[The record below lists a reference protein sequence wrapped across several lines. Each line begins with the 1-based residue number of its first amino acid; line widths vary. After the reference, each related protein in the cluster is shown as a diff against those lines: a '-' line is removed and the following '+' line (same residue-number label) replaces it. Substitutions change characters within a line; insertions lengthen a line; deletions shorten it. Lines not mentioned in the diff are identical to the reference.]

1 MRILHTSDWHL
12 GQQFIGKSREAE
24 HRAFFRWLINQVI
37 ELQVDVLLVAGDIFD
52 TATPPSYAKALYHQ
66 LIVDL
71 QPSKCHVV
79 LLGGNHDSVAVLNES
94 ANLLGCLNTDVVPG
108 YWQEQEKHL
117 LALKN
122 KAGEQKL
129 WLLALPF
136 LRARDL
142 SVLTTAQSNAGQ
154 TAQEK
159 QQQLQQQIAQV
170 YQQLFEL
177 ARARDAKFPIIATGH
192 LTTVGASRSESE
204 REIYIGNLEAFPAQA
219 FPPVDYLA
227 LGHIHQAQKVA
238 GSDYLRYCGS
248 PIALS
253 FDEVRQ
259 QKQVLLLE
267 FAEDA
272 VHPCSPLVQSIAV
285 PCFQP
290 LLSLTT
296 DLASL
301 PAMLKTACDPLSSEQ
316 SLWLELVLTGEDALL
331 TDISLPLQQL
341 LADLPVELL
350 RLRKAR
356 PLGANNSLTQAAP
369 DLQTLTPVEVL
380 TARFADED
388 LSAELSARLTI
399 LHDQALEQ
407 VQTDS
412 GASL

>member
-24 HRAFFRWLINQVI
+24 HRAFLQWLITQII

-71 QPSKCHVV
+71 QPTRCHVV

-108 YWQEQEKHL
+108 YWQEQAKHL
-117 LALKN
+117 LPLKN

-142 SVLTTAQSNAGQ
+142 SVLTTAQSSAGQ
-154 TAQEK
+154 TALEK

-170 YQQLFEL
+170 YQQLFAL
-177 ARARDAKFPIIATGH
+177 ARATDPRLPIVATGH

-204 REIYIGNLEAFPAQA
+204 REIYIGNLDAFPAQA

-227 LGHIHQAQKVA
+227 LGHIHQGQKVA

-267 FAEDA
+267 FADDA
-272 VHPCSPLVQSIAV
+272 VHPCSPQVQSIAV

-301 PAMLKTACDPLSSEQ
+301 PAMLKAACANLSAEQ
-316 SLWLELVLTGEDALL
+316 HLWLELVLSGEDALL
-331 TDISLPLQQL
+331 SDISLPLQQL
-341 LADLPVELL
+341 LADYPVELL

-356 PLGANNSLTQAAP
+356 PLSAHNSLVQAAP
-369 DLQTLTPVEVL
+369 DLQTLTPAEVL
-380 TARFADED
+380 SARLRDED
-388 LSAELSARLTI
+388 LSEAISARLTL

-407 VQTDS
+407 VHAERED
-412 GASL
+412 AV

>member
-24 HRAFFRWLINQVI
+24 HRAFFRWLISQII

-71 QPSKCHVV
+71 QPTRCQVV
-79 LLGGNHDSVAVLNES
+79 MLGGNHDSVAVLNES
-94 ANLLGCLNTDVVPG
+94 ANLLGCLNTQVVPG
-108 YWQEQEKHL
+108 YWQDQARHL
-117 LALKN
+117 LPLRDR
-122 KAGEQKL
+122 AGEHKL

-142 SVLTTAQSNAGQ
+142 SVLTTAQSSAGQ
-154 TAQEK
+154 SAFDK

-170 YQQLFEL
+170 YQQLFTL
-177 ARARDAKFPIIATGH
+177 ARESNPQLPIIATGH

-267 FAEDA
+267 FADDA
-272 VHPCSPLVQSIAV
+272 VHPCAPLVQSIDV

-301 PAMLKTACDPLSSEQ
+301 PTLLQPACAHLSAEQ
-316 SLWLELVLTGEDALL
+316 CLWLELVISGEDALL
-331 TDISLPLQQL
+331 NDLSAPLQQI
-341 LADLPVELL
+341 LADYPVELL

-356 PLGANNSLTQAAP
+356 PQGAKNSLAQALP
-369 DLQTLTPVEVL
+369 DLQTLTPKDVIQ
-380 TARFADED
+380 ARFADE
-388 LSAELSARLTI
+388 ELSEELRDRLTL
-399 LHDQALEQ
+399 LHDQTLEQ
-407 VQTDS
+407 LHSES
-412 GASL
+412 GVSL

>member
-24 HRAFFRWLINQVI
+24 HRAFFKWLISQII

-71 QPSKCHVV
+71 QPTRCHVV

-108 YWQEQEKHL
+108 YWQEQAKHL
-117 LALKN
+117 LPLKN

-142 SVLTTAQSNAGQ
+142 SVLTTAQSSAGQ
-154 TAQEK
+154 TALEK

-170 YQQLFEL
+170 YQQLFAL
-177 ARARDAKFPIIATGH
+177 ARETNAQFPIVATGH

-204 REIYIGNLEAFPAQA
+204 REIYIGNLDAFPAQA

-227 LGHIHQAQKVA
+227 LGHIHQGQKVA

-253 FDEVRQ
+253 F
-259 QKQVLLLE
+259 
-267 FAEDA
+267 
-272 VHPCSPLVQSIAV
+272 
-285 PCFQP
+285 
-290 LLSLTT
+290 
-296 DLASL
+296 
-301 PAMLKTACDPLSSEQ
+301 
-316 SLWLELVLTGEDALL
+316 
-331 TDISLPLQQL
+331 
-341 LADLPVELL
+341 
-350 RLRKAR
+350 
-356 PLGANNSLTQAAP
+356 
-369 DLQTLTPVEVL
+369 
-380 TARFADED
+380 
-388 LSAELSARLTI
+388 
-399 LHDQALEQ
+399 
-407 VQTDS
+407 
-412 GASL
+412 